1 LVVAGKRFTG
11 LDLRSAML
19 IIKKALGFKRS
30 ALGFRPKTLYLYLST
45 LKDGSEKN
53 YDPYPSEYEGNRGTD
68 FHDYG
73 L

>member
-1 LVVAGKRFTG
+1 
-11 LDLRSAML
+11 M
-19 IIKKALGFKRS
+19 RS
-30 ALGFRPKTLYLYLST
+30 ALGFRPKTLYLYPST
-45 LKDGSEKN
+45 LKDGSQKN